1 MSRAMLSETGETG
14 NGIRNKCACDASG
27 EESGEEFWDNRNEK
41 RRPLFRTK
49 RDEGPFRRMRP
60 TAGLRG
66 RTDAHDRPL
75 PVFT

>member
-14 NGIRNKCACDASG
+14 NGIRNKCACDAS
-27 EESGEEFWDNRNEK
+27 EEEFWDNRSEK

-49 RDEGPFRRMRP
+49 RDEGAFRRMRP